1 MNIIMHRTA
10 IQSLFLRTASYGLLV
25 EPTLEGLHD
34 PQLYKAPVQPKSVA
48 HVSCELVGYVSCGLV
63 GYVSCGLAL
72 PAHQQDIDGRFCEK
86 HSRIHTT

>member
-1 MNIIMHRTA
+1 MNSIMHPTA
-10 IQSLFLRTASYGLLV
+10 IQSIFLQTASYGLLV
-25 EPTLEGLHD
+25 EPTQEGLHD

-48 HVSCELVGYVSCGLV
+48 HVSR
-63 GYVSCGLAL
+63 GLAL